1 MKNTLAPIIILIL
14 IVSLF
19 TFVIWKKKS
28 SDSVDNSAEP
38 SGYPEKPITYV
49 VCFNPG
55 GESDITARLQ
65 QKLLEEIVGVPI
77 VITYKQGGGGAVGW
91 SELMRAK
98 PDGYTIYGTNLPH
111 IIVQPMTRGDA
122 GYSTEKIRNVYIF
135 GFTPNILA
143 VGKDNPIKTVHDF
156 IEYAVKNPGMTIG
169 GSGQPSANSI
179 GAEAF
184 AKTANLDLTYISF
197 TGSGAAVPALL
208 GGHVQA
214 LMTFTSMGV
223 RYSDRMNVLAVAAE
237 ERLKALPDVPTFR
250 ELGYD
255 LVEGAHRGVA
265 VPPDTPDVVCRVLE
279 GAFEKVSHDPEI
291 IKKMDDMGF
300 IMEYYGEEQSGKL
313 VRELTQYYRALLT
326 DMEEAK

>member
-1 MKNTLAPIIILIL
+1 MKNILVPILVLIL

-19 TFVIWKKKS
+19 TFVIWQKRS
-28 SDSVDNSAEP
+28 SDSVDDSAEP
-38 SGYPEKPITYV
+38 SGYPDKPITYV

-65 QKLLEEIVGVPI
+65 QKLLEDIVGVPI

-91 SELMRAK
+91 SELMRTK
-98 PDGYTIYGTNLPH
+98 PDGYTMYGTNLPH

-122 GYSTEKIRNVYIF
+122 GYRTEKIRNVYIF

-143 VGKDNPIKTVHDF
+143 VGKDSPIKTVRDF
-156 IEYAVKNPGMTIG
+156 IEYASKNPGMTIG

-184 AKTANLDLTYISF
+184 AKAAKLDLTYISF

-208 GGHVQA
+208 GGHVEA
-214 LMTFTSMGV
+214 LMTFTSMGA
-223 RYSDRMNVLAVAAE
+223 RYSDRMHVLAVAAE
-237 ERLKALPDVPTFR
+237 KRLKALPDVPTFL

-279 GAFEKVSHDPEI
+279 NAFEKVSHNPDV
-291 IKKMDDMGF
+291 IKDMEEMGF
-300 IMEYYGEEQSGKL
+300 IMEHYDEEQSGKL
-313 VRELTQYYRALLT
+313 VRELTQYYRTLLN
-326 DMEEAK
+326 DIKEAK